1 VSYLFYLKKN
11 DFSTFKT
18 SLMKIPKELVN
29 GFIIVVGIGIY
40 FLIMELLG
48 LADIYLLRLFNVL
61 FIFYGTHK
69 TLKENFAQGNS
80 TLVSNSVSALFTA
93 LVGVVLSIIALIIY
107 SYARGG
113 EAYIASLSKTFLFG
127 GQPSVMTYSIS
138 LLFEGIVS
146 AVIVTF
152 MLMLYWDTRY
162 TSDKHG
168 AES

>member
-1 VSYLFYLKKN
+1 
-11 DFSTFKT
+11 
-18 SLMKIPKELVN
+18 MKLPKELVN
-29 GFIIVVGIGIY
+29 GFIIFMGIGFY

-61 FIFYGTHK
+61 FVFYGTYK
-69 TLKENFAQGNS
+69 TLKSNFVEGKNV
-80 TLVSNSVSALFTA
+80 LVSNAVSALLTSLTGIF
-93 LVGVVLSIIALIIY
+93 LSIIGLIIY

-113 EAYIASLSKTFLFG
+113 DSYVGSLSKTFLFG
-127 GQPSVMTYSIS
+127 GEPSVMTYSIS

-162 TSDKHG
+162 SSDKHG